1 MKKENTK
8 YAGFTFD
15 VDGFPCVAVIN
26 SDLKDDAQRFEFPYS
41 VFIEIIPEFYNEI
54 GHPTE
59 EESKFLNEIEDE
71 IVKFLEAK
79 TRSIH
84 IGSTILPKKK
94 EIIFYTKMPDAV
106 KSFLER
112 YLLFI
117 QRRYNFEI
125 SLDEKWESVSGFYN
139 QL

>member
-1 MKKENTK
+1 MKNENTK
-8 YAGFTFD
+8 YAGFTFN
-15 VDGFPCVAVIN
+15 VDGFPGVAVIN
-26 SDLKDDAQRFEFPYS
+26 TDLKDDEERLEFPYS
-41 VFIEIIPEFYNEI
+41 VFIEIIPESYNEI

-71 IVKFLEAK
+71 IVRFLEAK

-84 IGSTILPKKK
+84 VGSTILPKKK
-94 EIIFYTKMPDAV
+94 EIIFYTKMPEAV

-117 QRRYNFEI
+117 QRKVNFEI
-125 SLDEKWESVSGFYN
+125 SLDEEWESVSGFYN